1 MTNKEKKSINW
12 GTLLGFVLGSEII
25 GNIGSLATFS
35 QITTWYA
42 TLSKPAF
49 QPPNWLFGPV
59 WTILFALMGISLY
72 LVWAQ
77 RSEKTATQVDAA
89 VKIFAVQFT
98 LNVLWSFFFFGF
110 HETYLAF
117 LEILLLWSA
126 IVVTI
131 VQFRRISPTA
141 AWLLVPYLVWVTFAS
156 ILNLA
161 VSNLN

>member
-1 MTNKEKKSINW
+1 MAIKKYGVTSW
-12 GTLLGFVLGSEII
+12 GTLIGFVLGAEII

-42 TLSKPAF
+42 TLNKPAF

-72 LVWAQ
+72 LIWSQ
-77 RSEKTATQVDAA
+77 RSAKTAAQVDSA
-89 VKIFAVQFT
+89 VKIFAVQFA
-98 LNVLWSFFFFGF
+98 LNVLWSFLFFGY

-117 LEILLLWSA
+117 LEILLLWMA

-131 VQFRRISPTA
+131 MQFRRILPTA
-141 AWLLVPYLVWVTFAS
+141 AWLLLPYLAWVTFAS
-156 ILNLA
+156 ILNFA
-161 VSNLN
+161 VSRLN